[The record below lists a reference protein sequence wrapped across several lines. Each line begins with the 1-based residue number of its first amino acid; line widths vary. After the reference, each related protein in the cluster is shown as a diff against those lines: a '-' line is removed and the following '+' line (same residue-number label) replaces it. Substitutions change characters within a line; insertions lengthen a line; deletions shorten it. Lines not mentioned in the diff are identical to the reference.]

1 MSDLSTH
8 DEHGGVTDSE
18 LEAWLADHPLSGPF
32 ASDPHPP
39 TDDPTPV
46 PAEPV
51 PAQVEPDS
59 EPSPVTDPVTEPE
72 PDAEPSSAP
81 EGEPGGEG
89 DGEPTPV
96 TDDPQASPLTPDELA
111 QLQSIRDA
119 ITNDPALRDRIVD
132 YYNGGGGAP
141 APIAQQVSPPPPP
154 VPAFDPSSLDLTDPS
169 VAALYSYL
177 TEQQATIE
185 SLRQSQTQI
194 ANQSYEAMRV
204 QTDALYK
211 RAADSFRESR
221 SLDDTEMDRVASVA
235 ARLNV
240 LPALMSGVDP
250 LTGLPSRPDPI
261 TAMTRALD
269 IAYNSIPEYAAKV
282 KAAAEQTQRRHNSR
296 KQKLAAVQGSS
307 GSVPRTPAPPAD
319 PKQAMIQEVAAMMSG
334 DWSEN

>member
-1 MSDLSTH
+1 MSDLATN
-8 DEHGGVTDSE
+8 DDHGGVTDDD
-18 LEAWLADHPLSGPF
+18 LEKWLADHPVTGPF

-39 TDDPTPV
+39 LDDPA

-51 PAQVEPDS
+51 PAQVEP
-59 EPSPVTDPVTEPE
+59 SPVSDPVADPEPGTDPAPS
-72 PDAEPSSAP
+72 AEPVP
-81 EGEPGGEG
+81 DEGESGGEG
-89 DGEPTPV
+89 DGEPTTTPV
-96 TDDPQASPLTPDELA
+96 TDDPQAPPLTPDELA

-119 ITNDPALRDRIVD
+119 IQSDPALRDRIVE
-132 YYNGGGGAP
+132 YYNGGGGAV
-141 APIAQQVSPPPPP
+141 PIAQPTTPPP
-154 VPAFDPSSLDLTDPS
+154 VPAFDPSTLDLTDPS

-185 SLRQSQTQI
+185 QLRASQTQI

-211 RAADSFRESR
+211 RAADSFRASR
-221 SLDDTEMDRVASVA
+221 SLDDTEMDRVAGVA

-269 IAYNSIPEYAAKV
+269 IAYNSLPEYAAKV